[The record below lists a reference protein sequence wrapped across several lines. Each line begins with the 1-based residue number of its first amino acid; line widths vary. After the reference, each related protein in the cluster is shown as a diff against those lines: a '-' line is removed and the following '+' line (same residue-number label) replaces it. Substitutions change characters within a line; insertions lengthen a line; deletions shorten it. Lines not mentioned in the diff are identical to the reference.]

1 MTVTYIQHVLNGGKF
16 GAFLRLLFMWRG
28 SVYKAT
34 GINLLIFISLYTMI
48 SLLYRYLLSQDEQ
61 YKLGRWSRCSQ
72 AAIYWLISC
81 SAFEHLCVYMSR
93 SADFIPLGF
102 ILGFYVTQV
111 VNRWWG
117 QYNSIVWPDT
127 LALNLMSFIPGR
139 QVRQQFVYF
148 ASKRILS

>member
-1 MTVTYIQHVLNGGKF
+1 MG
-16 GAFLRLLFMWRG
+16 
-28 SVYKAT
+28 
-34 GINLLIFISLYTMI
+34 
-48 SLLYRYLLSQDEQ
+48 
-61 YKLGRWSRCSQ
+61 
-72 AAIYWLISC
+72 
-81 SAFEHLCVYMSR
+81 R

-127 LALNLMSFIPGR
+127 LALNLMSFMPGR

-148 ASKRILS
+148 ASKRILIMIIKAFHHYISASKNIRPSIL